1 MRTGDLLDEAKASG
15 DAHDSITA
23 EQVFELV
30 TALSWGVDRFGDD
43 EAAARRRVEIAT
55 AGVFT

>member
-1 MRTGDLLDEAKASG
+1 VVEGVTADE
-15 DAHDSITA
+15 
-23 EQVFELV
+23 VFELV

-55 AGVFT
+55 AGIFT